1 MSATRVLVVDDSPF
15 SRTIIADVLQ
25 ENGFEVVGEADS
37 LDMLMAVYRE
47 CRPDIVTM
55 DIAMP
60 GADGFECSKALR
72 LFDPKAKIIIVSSM
86 KDEETE
92 AEARRIG
99 VSGYVQK
106 PVEGEAITRIIH
118 NIMTPDA
125 LYKKLDE
132 NGLETFKE
140 ALSQNITRMTKSP
153 VAFVSEENMDDQH
166 VSQGITTIIGITG
179 RDMGTM
185 ILDLSMDSAEKIA
198 EVVLRR
204 PPKNREEVLAM
215 VSEFANIVAGV
226 ASSMLNKM
234 DKGFSLRV
242 SPPSLFY
249 GAPAEI
255 ASPSVQNR
263 GIYAETDFG
272 RIYLGIGFKK
282 GSVLWM

>member
-1 MSATRVLVVDDSPF
+1 MSATRILVVDDSPF

-263 GIYAETDFG
+263 GTYAETDFG